1 MTEAKI
7 TDWTIYED
15 RHMGEMTYFVGRS
28 SWQTA
33 TSYTYHVSGELF
45 SRREA
50 NQALAW
56 ARTLTVEE
64 AEANKR
70 GTDTW
75 GRFEAYCDAQGIA
88 DPF

>member
-1 MTEAKI
+1 MAQI
-7 TDWTIYED
+7 SDWRIYED

-33 TSYTYHVSGELF
+33 TSYTYHVSGEMF
-45 SRREA
+45 SKREA
-50 NQALAW
+50 REALEW
-56 ARTLTVEE
+56 ARTLTEAQ
-64 AEANKR
+64 AEAAR
-70 GTDTW
+70 MGTDTW